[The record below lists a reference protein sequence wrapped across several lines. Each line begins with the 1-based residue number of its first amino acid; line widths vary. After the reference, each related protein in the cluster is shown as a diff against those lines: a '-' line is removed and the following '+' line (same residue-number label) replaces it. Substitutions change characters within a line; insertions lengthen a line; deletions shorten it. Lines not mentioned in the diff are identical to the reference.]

1 MKFPI
6 KFPFKLPMKLQI
18 SALKAPTTTHE
29 MTDSTAD
36 PMPHS
41 HTEDEI
47 NTDFPL
53 HCLPSAAGEMAREIG
68 RVTTAQNEALA
79 AASVIALVS
88 ASIGAGLAVNTG
100 GERTTR
106 GNLYLLAIA
115 ESGTGK
121 GEAYKL
127 AALPF
132 EQMETEAHDQFN
144 QHTKPGLLADLTV
157 AELRCKKLSAKA
169 AGEMDVSLR
178 AIQLLEYRDA
188 ETERA
193 QIQKRID
200 AAPRWK
206 VADVTKEALAVVM
219 AGQTGEAVASLSSE
233 ARGILSIVKGRYG
246 KEGGDEDLYC
256 AAYSGDSISV
266 DRVGREQVN
275 LRNPCLSILWM
286 VQPDAARHALHT
298 EGFVDSGFLPRFL
311 VFDPQAEPQERDEQ
325 PAPIPFAVKNAW
337 AQLIRTLVDTYRMNG
352 HAPQTISLSPAAT
365 QRLIAYE
372 KENVRRRRKA
382 GDLHDLAPFVA
393 RWTENAWRL
402 ALVLHAAE
410 FSDKAHETQLEDHTA
425 VHAIGIMRWF
435 CARQLDLLTASR
447 REKQGNRLLALLAV
461 LAAAESEMTLRVLK
475 RSYSFEPDEVERLC
489 NIFPDRLTIEKT
501 QGSIGRPSMVVKA
514 L

>member
-1 MKFPI
+1 MN
-6 KFPFKLPMKLQI
+6 LQI
-18 SALKAPTTTHE
+18 SQLQPPIMINQ
-29 MTDSTAD
+29 MTPPPA
-36 PMPHS
+36 MPHPS
-41 HTEDEI
+41 
-47 NTDFPL
+47 TDPETLAAFPL
-53 HCLPSAAGEMAREIG
+53 HCLPRAAGEMAREIG

-100 GERTTR
+100 GERITR
-106 GNLYLLAIA
+106 GNLFLLAIA

-132 EQMETEAHDQFN
+132 EQMETDALDQFN
-144 QHTKPGLLADLTV
+144 QQTKPGLLANLCV
-157 AELRCKKLSAKA
+157 AELRCKKLSTKA
-169 AGEMDVSLR
+169 AGEMDPGLR
-178 AIQLLEYRDA
+178 GIQLLEYRQA

-193 QIQKRID
+193 QIQKQID
-200 AAPRWK
+200 TAPRWK

-219 AGQTGEAVASLSSE
+219 AGQAGEAVASLSSE

-286 VQPDAARHALHT
+286 VQPDAARHAFQS

-325 PAPIPFAVKNAW
+325 PTPIPLAIKNAW
-337 AQLIRTLVDTYRMNG
+337 AQLIRGLIDTYRMNG
-352 HAPQTISLSPAAT
+352 HSPQTILISKAAT
-365 QRLIAYE
+365 RRLSAYE

-402 ALVLHAAE
+402 TLVLHAAE
-410 FSDKAHETQLEDHTA
+410 FGNKAHENPIEDSTA
-425 VHAIGIMRWF
+425 GHAIEIMRWF
-435 CARQLDLLTASR
+435 CDRQLDLLTASR
-447 REKQGNRLLALLAV
+447 REKQGKRLMSLLAV
-461 LAAAESEMTLRVLK
+461 LAAAESEMTLRDLK
-475 RSYSFEPDEVERLC
+475 RSYTFGPDEVERLC
-489 NIFPDRLTIEKT
+489 GIFPDKLKIEKK
-501 QGSIGRPSMVVKA
+501 QGGIGRPSMVVTA